1 MSHCAQKTVC
11 QQLQKRRLIPRRYL
25 NTDILES
32 TNAKNVEKVFFH
44 PLINSNQPIYIY
56 ILFPLIPN
64 FNFSYFNALKMSFV
78 DFA

>member
-1 MSHCAQKTVC
+1 MSHYAQKTVC

-25 NTDILES
+25 NSDILES

-44 PLINSNQPIYIY
+44 LLINSNQPIY

-64 FNFSYFNALKMSFV
+64 FNFWYFNALKMSFV

>member
-1 MSHCAQKTVC
+1 MLHYAQKTVC
-11 QQLQKRRLIPRRYL
+11 QQLQKRSLIPGKYL
-25 NTDILES
+25 NTDVLES

-44 PLINSNQPIYIY
+44 LLINSNQPIY

-64 FNFSYFNALKMSFV
+64 FNFSYFNGLKMSFV